1 MKGLL
6 LALKLRLACDPHAF
20 HLGPSVMALLHCAD
34 AKDDIKR
41 THLQLQKSFTISGTL
56 TPMGIH
62 DYEATTL
69 YPEDH
74 HYTPIAKYM
83 NDLIHDF
90 KSQLSEE

>member
-1 MKGLL
+1 M
-6 LALKLRLACDPHAF
+6 LAPKLGLACDPHAF
-20 HLGPSVMALLHCAD
+20 HLGPSVMALLRCAD

-56 TPMGIH
+56 TPMVIH
-62 DYEATTL
+62 DYESTKL

-90 KSQLSEE
+90 KAQLSEE